1 MAGQFGGGLLRVFA
15 TGEDR
20 PILADRAK
28 VDALYKSARIQVM
41 VGITG
46 GYALSYTCRL
56 AMSVVKKPLIDQGIF
71 NPTQLG
77 LIGSVLFY
85 AYAFS
90 KLTNGFLGDHANIKR
105 FGAFGLLASALACMG
120 MGLSTSVGLSMLLWG
135 LNGWFQGF
143 GAPTSVVGLANW
155 FSNHERGRFYGIW
168 NTSHALG
175 EGLTFIATGAV
186 VTAFDWRAGF
196 FGPGILCVGGAIG
209 MYLLLKDRPR
219 TYGLP
224 AVADWRRDHAEPAGE
239 AAVENHVRPGVFLMQ
254 LSILKQPAMWVLA
267 LASAAMYVTR
277 YGINSWGL
285 LWLQETHGM
294 TALQAGTML
303 GIDTFAGILGCIAFG
318 YISDTLFGA
327 RRPPVNLIYGLAELL
342 GLALV
347 FWGPNNWWVLATGFA
362 LFGFGVNGLIVSIGG
377 LFGIDICPKRVAG
390 AALGFV
396 GVFSYLGA
404 AVQDNVSGWLIQSHM
419 TTVGKVHHYDFGPVI
434 LFWVGASVVSLIL
447 ATSLWRAKMKD

>member
-1 MAGQFGGGLLRVFA
+1 MAGVFRAFA
-15 TGEDR
+15 TRADQ
-20 PILADRAK
+20 PILADRARI
-28 VDALYKSARIQVM
+28 DALYKSSRLQVM
-41 VGITG
+41 IGITG

-56 AMSVVKKPLIDQGIF
+56 AISVVKKPLIDQGIF
-71 NPTQLG
+71 SPAELG

-105 FGAFGLLASALACMG
+105 FGAFGLLASAIACMG
-120 MGLSTSVGLSMLLWG
+120 MGVSTSLGVAMLLWG

-143 GAPTSVVGLANW
+143 GAPISVVALANW
-155 FSNHERGRFYGIW
+155 FSNHERGRYYGIW

-175 EGLTFIATGAV
+175 EGLTFIATGAL
-186 VTAFDWRAGF
+186 VTALGWRAGF
-196 FGPGILCVGGAIG
+196 IGPGVLCVGGAAA

-224 AVADWRRDHAEPAGE
+224 AVTDWRRDKEPAHDVADAE
-239 AAVENHVRPGVFLMQ
+239 AHVRPGVFLMQ

-267 LASAAMYVTR
+267 LSSAAMYVTR

-294 TALQAGTML
+294 NALQAGTLL
-303 GIDTFAGILGCIAFG
+303 GIDTFAGILGCITFG
-318 YISDTLFGA
+318 YISDLLFGA
-327 RRPPVNLIYGLAELL
+327 RRPPVNLIYGVLEIL
-342 GLALV
+342 GLCLI
-347 FWGPNNWWVLATGFA
+347 FWGPNNWWMLASGFA
-362 LFGFGVNGLIVSIGG
+362 LFGFGVNGLITSIGG

-404 AVQDNVSGWLIQSHM
+404 AVQDNVSGYLIQRHM
-419 TTVGKVHHYDFGPVI
+419 TTIGGVHHYDFGPVI
-434 LFWVGASVVSLIL
+434 AVWVGSSVLSLAL
-447 ATSLWRAKMKD
+447 ATSLWRARMKE

>member
-1 MAGQFGGGLLRVFA
+1 MIKALLGAFA
-15 TGEDR
+15 TGADR
-20 PILADRAK
+20 PLLQDRTK
-28 VDALYKSARIQVM
+28 VDALYRSARIQVM
-41 VGITG
+41 VAITG

-56 AMSVVKKPLIDQGIF
+56 AISVVKKPLIDQGIF
-71 NPTQLG
+71 SPVQLG
-77 LIGSVLFY
+77 LIGSALFY
-85 AYAFS
+85 SYAFS

-105 FGAFGLLASALACMG
+105 FGAFGLLASALVCMG
-120 MGLSTSVGLSMLLWG
+120 MGVSTSLGLSMLLWG

-143 GAPTSVVGLANW
+143 GAPTAVVGLANW
-155 FSNHERGRFYGIW
+155 FSNHERGRYYGIW

-175 EGLTFIATGAV
+175 EGFTFIATGAL
-186 VTAFDWRAGF
+186 VTALGWRAGF
-196 FGPGILCVGGAIG
+196 VGPGVLCIGGAIA

-224 AVADWRRDHAEPAGE
+224 AVADWRRDRDQPADVAEAE
-239 AAVENHVRPGVFLMQ
+239 AHVRPGVFLMQ
-254 LSILKQPAMWVLA
+254 LAILKQPAMWALA
-267 LASAAMYVTR
+267 LSSAAMYVTR

-294 TALQAGTML
+294 NALQAGTML

-318 YISDTLFGA
+318 YISDLMFGA
-327 RRPPVNLIYGLAELL
+327 RRPPVNLIYGLVELL
-342 GLALV
+342 GLGLI

-362 LFGFGVNGLIVSIGG
+362 CFGFGINGLITSIGG

-404 AVQDNVSGWLIQSHM
+404 AIQDNISGFLIQSHM
-419 TTVGKVHHYDFGPVI
+419 TTVAGVRHYDFQPVV
-434 LFWVGASVVSLIL
+434 LFWVGASVVSLVL
-447 ATSLWRAKMKD
+447 ATSLWRARMKD

>member
-1 MAGQFGGGLLRVFA
+1 MGLLHVFA
-15 TGEDR
+15 TAADKPVMQDPDR
-20 PILADRAK
+20 I
-28 VDALYKSARIQVM
+28 DALYRSARIQVI
-41 VGITG
+41 VGVTG

-71 NPTQLG
+71 TPAQLG

-85 AYAFS
+85 SYAFS

-105 FGAFGLLASALACMG
+105 FGAFGLLASALICMG

-143 GAPTSVVGLANW
+143 GAPTAVVGLANW
-155 FSNHERGRFYGIW
+155 FSNHERGRYYGIW

-175 EGLTFIATGAV
+175 EGLTFIGIGAL
-186 VTAFDWRAGF
+186 VTAFGWRAGF
-196 FGPGILCVGGAIG
+196 IGPGVICIGGAVG

-224 AVADWRRDHAEPAGE
+224 AVVDWRLGRNATNDVADAQ
-239 AAVENHVRPGVFLMQ
+239 AHVRPGVFLMQ
-254 LSILKQPAMWVLA
+254 IAILKQPALWMLA
-267 LASAAMYVTR
+267 ISSAAMYVTR

-285 LWLQETHGM
+285 LWLQETRGM

-303 GIDTFAGILGCIAFG
+303 GIDTAAGVLGCIAFG
-318 YISDTLFGA
+318 FISDKLFGA
-327 RRPPVNLIYGLAELL
+327 RRPPVNLAYGLMELAGL
-342 GLALV
+342 GLI
-347 FWGPNNWWVLATGFA
+347 FWGPNNWWVLGCGFA
-362 LFGFGVNGLIVSIGG
+362 LFGFGINGLITSLGG
-377 LFGIDICPKRVAG
+377 LFAIDICPKRVAG

-404 AVQDNVSGWLIQSHM
+404 AVQDNVSGLLIQKRM
-419 TTVGKVHHYDFGPVI
+419 TVVGGVHHYDFHAAVM
-434 LFWVGASVVSLIL
+434 FWVGASVVSLFF
-447 ATSLWRAKMKD
+447 ATLLWRSRMRD